1 MPRCTERVSQPRE
14 PSVGVH
20 VRRLPPVRISHIA
33 VAAVLATIFAIGVKP
48 IVDPDFWWHLATGR
62 WIIAHHA
69 IPYHDVFSLT
79 AQSHRWITHEW
90 LTELLFF
97 AAWYHGGAPLLMVA
111 TAAVITASFV
121 LVYLA
126 ARERGAPPLLCA
138 PLVLLAALASAHT
151 WGTRPQMLTM
161 LLFALYTLGLS
172 QLVVR
177 GRPAPPLWMP
187 LVMVLWVNLHGGF
200 IFGLALLGIMTVG
213 HVLQGLWLEM
223 QRLRATRETQ
233 TLPTLAT
240 DYVGILD
247 ASLLGRSQATVDV
260 SRSIVIVLLTIG
272 ATLLNPNGIAD
283 ALYPFSYLGNNA
295 SMRYIAEWV
304 SPDFHQPQYLLF
316 EAMVLLLLVG
326 GLAGNRRARLAD
338 VLTLL
343 PFTYLAFDSVRNIS
357 LFAVLAA
364 PVIAELL
371 TALLPDAWQVAHRR
385 PVLRSRAVVNLLA
398 SIAIVLGIAIPA
410 VLTHATLN
418 AQARA
423 ERQTFP
429 AGAVAYIRTHQ
440 VPSRGFDSYNWGGY
454 LIWTLYPGRFVYVDG
469 RPDMYGNR
477 FMNQYIQAYEGHAD
491 WKGLFARN
499 RLCYALVEPSSG
511 IAQALAVT
519 PGWHVRY
526 HDAHSV
532 LYVKTGWT
540 RECPP

>member
-1 MPRCTERVSQPRE
+1 M
-14 PSVGVH
+14 SV
-20 VRRLPPVRISHIA
+20 RPWPPVRISHIV
-33 VAAVLATIFAIGVKP
+33 VAAVLATVFAIGVKP
-48 IVDPDFWWHLATGR
+48 VLDPDFWWHLATGR
-62 WIIAHHA
+62 WIVAHHA
-69 IPYHDVFSLT
+69 IPFHDVFSLT

-90 LTELLFF
+90 LTELLFY

-111 TAAVITASFV
+111 TGLVITAAFA
-121 LVYLA
+121 LVYVA

-161 LLFALYTLGLS
+161 LLVALYTVGLS
-172 QLVVR
+172 RMLVR

-200 IFGLALLGIMTVG
+200 IFGLVLLGIATTG
-213 HVLQGLWLEM
+213 HVVQGLWEEM
-223 QRLRATRETQ
+223 EHLRAARAAPPSDPLDEVYVE
-233 TLPTLAT
+233 LPDTAAPARRPAVVDLP
-240 DYVGILD
+240 
-247 ASLLGRSQATVDV
+247 RSVAV
-260 SRSIVIVLLTIG
+260 VLLTAG
-272 ATLLNPNGIAD
+272 ATLLNPNGLAD

-338 VLTLL
+338 VLVLL
-343 PFTYLAFDSVRNIS
+343 PFTYLAFESVRNIS
-357 LFAVLAA
+357 LFAVIAA

-371 TALLPDAWQVAHRR
+371 AAFLPASWQAAGHR
-385 PVLRSRAVVNLLA
+385 PVQRSRAIVNLVASLA
-398 SIAIVLGIAIPA
+398 ILLGIAVPS
-410 VLTHATLN
+410 VLAHATLA

-429 AGAVAYIRTHQ
+429 AGAVAYLRTHL

-454 LIWTLYPGRFVYVDG
+454 LIWTLYPGRLVYVDG

-477 FMNQYIQAYEGHAD
+477 FMNQYIRAYDGQAG
-491 WKGLFARN
+491 WSTLFARN
-499 RLCYALVEPSSG
+499 RLCYALVEPASG
-511 IAQALAVT
+511 IARALAVT
-519 PGWHVRY
+519 PGWRVRY
-526 HDAHSV
+526 HDGHSV
-532 LYVKTGWT
+532 LYVETGRT